1 MAFASNVVRLSDL
14 SSANN
19 LVVVACRLRPSSLAT
34 DRAARCSGPRASVSQ
49 MCGTG
54 LVSGLRVA
62 PRRRNDQVGMG
73 CERAGEHS
81 IIVGVFLD
89 AGESA
94 TRQHVDQLIE
104 QYSAGL

>member
-1 MAFASNVVRLSDL
+1 
-14 SSANN
+14 
-19 LVVVACRLRPSSLAT
+19 
-34 DRAARCSGPRASVSQ
+34 
-49 MCGTG
+49 
-54 LVSGLRVA
+54 
-62 PRRRNDQVGMG
+62 MG

-94 TRQHVDQLIE
+94 TRRHVDQLIE